1 MGIFDYISTVNF
13 DKESFFG
20 LVDVDKRLDNETK
33 QNLWDE
39 FAIYSNQNLITFYN
53 SLKNAPIPL
62 YVKQSMNQFFYLKA
76 LEYLP
81 K

>member
-1 MGIFDYISTVNF
+1 MCIFDYISTVNF
-13 DKESFFG
+13 DKEGFFG

-39 FAIYSNQNLITFYN
+39 FAIYSNQNLITFYK
-53 SLKNAPIPL
+53 SLKSAPIHQ